1 VSSDEPS
8 AGWKPHAPEALA
20 AQDALYRELAYPGQ
34 LAAAIRAAAAE
45 LALDLGTVDAGA
57 SVDSS
62 VPDRKPMKISIGGVE
77 HDLFL
82 IEGVSPGVALVSG
95 ATQDLREVVRAAAA
109 WRRGASLDEIQQAA
123 PFVEYKDLART
134 QRGPADAVAEKW
146 RWLRHHWG
154 RDDRFPFVADL
165 IEAAYAVPQ
174 LRQLYPYTSHFTLQ
188 FSTCTVWPYSG
199 DIPCIQPAPQDKVY
213 MLHQC
218 DGYVLRNRL
227 MGDVIGEADDA
238 ESAITVL
245 LAHLPA
251 NVGPAVTGT
260 ADDA

>member
-1 VSSDEPS
+1 MSSDEPS

-34 LAAAIRAAAAE
+34 LAAAI
-45 LALDLGTVDAGA
+45 
-57 SVDSS
+57 
-62 VPDRKPMKISIGGVE
+62 
-77 HDLFL
+77 
-82 IEGVSPGVALVSG
+82 
-95 ATQDLREVVRAAAA
+95 RAAAA

-238 ESAITVL
+238 ENAITIL

>member
-1 VSSDEPS
+1 MSSDEPS

-95 ATQDLREVVRAAAA
+95 ATQDLREVVRAAAG

-123 PFVEYKDLART
+123 PFVQFRDLARE
-134 QRGPADAVAEKW
+134 QGGPADAVAEQW
-146 RWLRHHWG
+146 RWLRDRWG
-154 RDDRFPFVADL
+154 RDDRRPYVADL
-165 IEAAYAVPQ
+165 IEAAYAAPQ
-174 LRQLYPYTSHFTLQ
+174 LRQLYPYTSHFTLR
-188 FSTCTVWPYSG
+188 FSTRAGPYG
-199 DIPCIQPAPQDKVY
+199 DDIPCIQPWPEEKVY
-213 MLHQC
+213 GLRQC

-227 MGDVIGEADDA
+227 MGGDVIGEADDA

-251 NVGPAVTGT
+251 NVGPAVAGT
-260 ADDA
+260 ADET